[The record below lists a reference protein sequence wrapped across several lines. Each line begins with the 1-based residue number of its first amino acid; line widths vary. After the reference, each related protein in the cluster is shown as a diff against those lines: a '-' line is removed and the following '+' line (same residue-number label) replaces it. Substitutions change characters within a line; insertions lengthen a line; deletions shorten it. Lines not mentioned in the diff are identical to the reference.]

1 MWHNPGG
8 ADVERADTRPEAA
21 LAQGIMPGFQVE
33 RDYERRKM
41 KTWILP
47 TVLIVIDLLA
57 ATVYACNVD
66 WRRAVYW
73 VAAAVLTA
81 TVTF

>member
-1 MWHNPGG
+1 MWRNPRGG
-8 ADVERADTRPEAA
+8 YAPEADRCTEEA
-21 LAQGIMPGFQVE
+21 CQKGILSDLRAKE
-33 RDYERRKM
+33 DNERRKM

-73 VAAAVLTA
+73 VAAAILTA